1 MVTTLSQDIHEISNQ
16 IAAETSQYWTSS
28 CQYHSP
34 KSSFSP
40 ILFGS
45 NVFGSTSLTT
55 ELNRLD
61 FSIGSDEITCYK
73 QSVVKNETIVDVLI
87 QASIGALT
95 KWSADNVGQN
105 VRSLDSTCTLHT
117 MGIIASLTGIYQES
131 SDSDA
136 DMSRK

>member
-1 MVTTLSQDIHEISNQ
+1 M
-16 IAAETSQYWTSS
+16 
-28 CQYHSP
+28 
-34 KSSFSP
+34 
-40 ILFGS
+40 
-45 NVFGSTSLTT
+45 LTT
-55 ELNRLD
+55 ELNRLE

-105 VRSLDSTCTLHT
+105 VKSVDSTCTLHT
-117 MGIIASLTGIYQES
+117 MGIIASLAGIYQES
-131 SDSDA
+131 SDNDA